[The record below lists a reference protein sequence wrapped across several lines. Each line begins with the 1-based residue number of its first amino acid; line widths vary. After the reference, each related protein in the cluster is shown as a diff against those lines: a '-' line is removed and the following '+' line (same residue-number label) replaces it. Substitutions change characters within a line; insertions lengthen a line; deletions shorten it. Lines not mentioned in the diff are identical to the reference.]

1 MKTRTMLFFA
11 SILLGFLGY
20 KLFFPDPVAFKGD
33 DAVAAAPETED
44 RPETEGSGTVEDLAP
59 RKAVPIPEEAPAPEM
74 MAEAEEPEVAEEP
87 ESAPNEAP
95 GESTTI
101 KVKAPP
107 EYADRTPVVSLIH
120 NDQEPAGADR
130 ERLENVTQ
138 SFESG
143 RDAVDALGDQ
153 LNALNGTYSGEVVRE
168 GREPCPL
175 KLTIDGLYVPS
186 EGRQTADFSGNF
198 QMNFECP
205 NGTQSK
211 GQFNSDFGGHV
222 RVIGDTTKTL
232 LLKDAGGS
240 YFQLSFSSD
249 FQRVMGHAY
258 ESQSGS
264 PAYLGKVSAQ
274 R

>member
-20 KLFFPDPVAFKGD
+20 KLFFPDPIEVRGNE
-33 DAVAAAPETED
+33 AVASAPDAQDDSPVDE
-44 RPETEGSGTVEDLAP
+44 SGTVEDLAP
-59 RKAVPIPEEAPAPEM
+59 RKAMPVPEAAPVPEMAAETEAPVEEEVSETMPPET
-74 MAEAEEPEVAEEP
+74 AT
-87 ESAPNEAP
+87 
-95 GESTTI
+95 ESTTI

-120 NDQEPAGADR
+120 NEQEPAGADR
-130 ERLENVTQ
+130 EKLDNVTQ

-143 RDAVDALGDQ
+143 KNAVEALGDQ

-168 GREPCPL
+168 GREPCPM
-175 KLTIDGLYVPS
+175 KLTIDGLYVPT

-198 QMNFECP
+198 QMSFECP

-249 FQRVMGHAY
+249 FHRVMGHAY